1 MTSTSGAPRAPRVS
15 PRGDQVAFVCYT
27 GPQLGNNDTTGGIA
41 VVDRA
46 GKRRDFAMSAGI
58 KDEYL
63 AWSPDG
69 REIYFTAPSG
79 VLAMDLDGHTR
90 AVNPDSTPPLVQDVS
105 AQGVMLL
112 EREVQTV
119 SPVVRSGGADLDL
132 GWQDRST
139 LAGFSRDG
147 SQVLIWVTG
156 GGESTQNRPF
166 LRRLDGSPPKMFAPG
181 FPLDLSAAGDFALVA
196 TPGNEPRLLV
206 VPTGLGAARE
216 LGLEGWNV
224 SGGRFSADGKW
235 VYATA
240 RQRTGPLR
248 ILKLPVDGSQG
259 AALPELIQNVQFI
272 SPDGR
277 RMLCLDATGQLGIT
291 SAAGEPPAPVPWTL
305 QPGEAIAGW
314 NASDELLVTHPEDVV
329 HVRVD
334 RVVLATGRRTVWQRL
349 VPPDPATTIRME
361 EVRVSADWTT
371 LGYSC
376 DRVLVSDLLLAR
388 GLR

>member
-1 MTSTSGAPRAPRVS
+1 VPA
-15 PRGDQVAFVCYT
+15 
-27 GPQLGNNDTTGGIA
+27 
-41 VVDRA
+41 
-46 GKRRDFAMSAGI
+46 
-58 KDEYL
+58 
-63 AWSPDG
+63 SPDG

-90 AVNPDSTPPLVQDVS
+90 AVNPDSTPPLIHDVS

-156 GGESTQNRPF
+156 GGESTRNRPF
-166 LRRLDGSPPKMFAPG
+166 LRRLDGSPPKMFDAG
-181 FPLDLSAAGDFALVA
+181 FPLDLDHTGDLALVA
-196 TPGNEPRLLV
+196 TPGDKPKLLV
-206 VPTGLGAARE
+206 VPSGLGVARE
-216 LGLEGWNV
+216 LGLDAWEV
-224 SGGRFSADGKW
+224 SGGRFSTDGRW
-235 VYATA
+235 VYATV
-240 RQRTGPLR
+240 RRGNGPTR
-248 ILKLPVDGSQG
+248 ILKLPVDGSPG
-259 AALPELIQNVQFI
+259 VLLPESIQNVQVI
-272 SPDGR
+272 SSDGKR
-277 RMLCLDATGQLGIT
+277 LLCLDANGQPRIT
-291 SAAGEPPAPVPWTL
+291 SEAGEPSAPVPWRL
-305 QPGEAIAGW
+305 QPGDAIVAW
-314 NASDELLVTHPEDVV
+314 SADDELLVTHPEDVV

-361 EVRVSADWTT
+361 EVRVSADWKT

-376 DRVLVSDLLLAR
+376 DRVLVSDLLVAR
-388 GLR
+388 GLK